1 MSLLLRPLSG
11 RVANFHGLRG
21 QTACLWVFLSWKW
34 LVLLLSKYKQLRLGA
49 REVRPRRASTF
60 ARGPPPPPICI
71 RSTNLA

>member
-34 LVLLLSKYKQLRLGA
+34 LVLLLSKYK
-49 REVRPRRASTF
+49 
-60 ARGPPPPPICI
+60 
-71 RSTNLA
+71 